1 MQFTHIK
8 SDVELKPLSRVTL
21 PTHRVYTSPA
31 GEMYP
36 SVTTVL
42 GSQKNAGLDAWRKR
56 VGESAANG
64 ISRQAANN
72 GEIVHKLCEDYIN
85 NDPLWNKKKGVLPIH
100 IFNFNI
106 IKNVLDT
113 RLNNVR
119 HQEAPLY
126 SDYLKTAGTVDCIA
140 EFDGVLSIID
150 FKTSKRIKKREH
162 ITNYFMQEAFYAVAY
177 EELTGIPIRQLV
189 TIITSVEGAQV
200 VVEDRNDHIHKF
212 IEVRNAYVM
221 PNITE

>member
-1 MQFTHIK
+1 MFNH
-8 SDVELKPLSRVTL
+8 VNPPELQELETETKDGKRFYVT
-21 PTHRVYTSPA
+21 PS
-31 GEMYP
+31 GKKYP
-36 SVTTVL
+36 SVTTV
-42 GSQKNAGLDAWRKR
+42 SSFASVKSIMEWRKR
-56 VGESAANG
+56 VGAEKANK
-64 ISRQAANN
+64 ISTQAAVR
-72 GEIVHKLCEDYIN
+72 GTAVHKLCEDYIN

-221 PNITE
+221 PNITNL